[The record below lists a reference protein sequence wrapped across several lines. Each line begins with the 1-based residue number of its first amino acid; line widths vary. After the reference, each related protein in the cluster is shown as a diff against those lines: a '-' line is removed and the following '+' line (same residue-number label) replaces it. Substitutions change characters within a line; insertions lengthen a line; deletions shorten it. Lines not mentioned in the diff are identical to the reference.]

1 MSSPRNYLEDFIS
14 MIGAR
19 VRRKKQQGER
29 EKKNK
34 QSINNEFLSN

>member
-29 EKKNK
+29 EKK
-34 QSINNEFLSN
+34 INNQSTTSF